1 MFPELDFIYN
11 FIGRVNSNCT
21 QLYSTLV
28 SDVKVK
34 YSPLI
39 YFSLWLASETL
50 LMS

>member
-28 SDVKVK
+28 SDVK

-39 YFSLWLASETL
+39 YFSSWLASETL